1 MLDDLTKDAKIA
13 VMEYRAENHPI
24 PECLEW
30 LGVNFPDERR
40 YSLIQ
45 FSNWTRSVEG
55 KELFD
60 EALGRV
66 RKSARGKSF
75 ADKDSR
81 LLAYVE
87 VSEKILTKLREMEA
101 SDPKFAP
108 LSRELRENFKCIK
121 EEVDPFDI
129 NDEATSS
136 AFDRLIARTAGTPWE
151 KILNQSLGQTQQTR
165 DN

>member
-1 MLDDLTKDAKIA
+1 
-13 VMEYRAENHPI
+13 
-24 PECLEW
+24 
-30 LGVNFPDERR
+30 
-40 YSLIQ
+40 
-45 FSNWTRSVEG
+45 VEA
-55 KELFD
+55 KELYTPLL
-60 EALGRV
+60 ERV
-66 RKSARGKSF
+66 RKAARGRSF
-75 ADKDSR
+75 ANKDSR

-87 VSEKILTKLREMEA
+87 VSEKILDKLRNLDA
-101 SDPKFAP
+101 GDSKFSP